1 MFYLVAGSLITVY
14 LTLAIVNS
22 SRKRKKKIIDQ
33 IRSSWGKPKASTFPF
48 ESIKKYA
55 TVAGGNGFHQ
65 VNRQTMN
72 DIDFL
77 DLFSFI
83 DRTTSKIGQ
92 QFLFNQIL
100 HPTNDQKSLQRLND
114 RAQLFENDK
123 LLREQV
129 QTDLIGLSGTDAY
142 YVSSLLEER
151 LMEKQSWFY
160 LLYINL
166 AVTFFSI
173 CLSFLYPVA
182 LIFLI
187 LPITINM
194 FVSYWNKSNI
204 FFFLRSFPQLS
215 ALINVSER
223 MSDKDLHHDI
233 EEVRTSISALK
244 PFQWKMAFLTPSSD
258 GTIKDELNQVATYL
272 LELLK
277 GFFLLEVLTFFQLIK
292 ELESKRNSIR
302 VLFDY
307 VGNIDA
313 ALSVA
318 SLRAGGHK
326 TCLPE
331 FTPPMKEMQAKKMYH
346 PLIKNCVKNDLK
358 IKDKSILITGSN
370 MSGKTTFLRTVAI
383 NSLLAQTIYTVFAD
397 EFQSPMLR
405 QFSSIRIDDNL
416 LEGKSYYYEEVST
429 IGSLIGEVNS
439 SFQNL
444 FLLDEVFKGT
454 NTIERIAAAKAAL
467 SYLNQGPNL
476 VIVSTHDLELPGMLQ
491 HQFDL
496 YHFSE
501 SIENDRLHFDHKI
514 KQGPL
519 LSGNAIRILQLSN
532 YPDQVINEAKELR
545 RTLAST

>member
-1 MFYLVAGSLITVY
+1 
-14 LTLAIVNS
+14 
-22 SRKRKKKIIDQ
+22 
-33 IRSSWGKPKASTFPF
+33 
-48 ESIKKYA
+48 
-55 TVAGGNGFHQ
+55 
-65 VNRQTMN
+65 
-72 DIDFL
+72 
-77 DLFSFI
+77 
-83 DRTTSKIGQ
+83 
-92 QFLFNQIL
+92 L

-142 YVSSLLEER
+142 YVSSLLEDR
-151 LMEKQSWFY
+151 LMEKPSWFY

-173 CLSFLYPVA
+173 CLSFFYPVA

-233 EEVRTSISALK
+233 EEVKTSISALK

-318 SLRAGGHK
+318 SLRAGGQK

-416 LEGKSYYYEEVST
+416 LDGKSYYYEEVNT

>member
-1 MFYLVAGSLITVY
+1 MFYIIAGSLITVY
-14 LTLAIVNS
+14 IILAIVHS
-22 SRKRKKKIIDQ
+22 ARKRKKKIIDQ
-33 IRSSWGKPKASTFPF
+33 INSSWGKPKTGTFPF

-55 TVAGGNGFHQ
+55 TVSGGNGFHQ

-92 QFLFNQIL
+92 QFFFNQLL
-100 HPTNDQKSLQRLND
+100 HPTNDHKSLQHLNE
-114 RAQLFENDK
+114 RAQLLTNNKE
-123 LLREQV
+123 LRQQV
-129 QTDLIGLSGTDAY
+129 QKDLIGLSGSDAY

-151 LMEKQSWFY
+151 LLERPSWFY

-166 AVTFFSI
+166 AVTLVTL
-173 CLSFLYPVA
+173 CLSFVYPLA

-187 LPITINM
+187 GPITINM
-194 FVSYWNKSNI
+194 FVSYWNKSNT

-215 ALINVSER
+215 VLIDVSEK
-223 MSDKDLHHDI
+223 MSHKNLVYGI
-233 EEVRTSISALK
+233 EEVKESINSLK
-244 PFQWKMAFLTPSSD
+244 PFQWKMAFLSLSSD
-258 GTIKDELNQVATYL
+258 GTIKDELNQAATYL

-277 GFFLLEVLTFFQLIK
+277 GFFLVEVFTLFQLTK
-292 ELESKRNSIR
+292 ELESKRDSIR

-307 VGNIDA
+307 IGNIDA
-313 ALSVA
+313 ALSIA
-318 SLRAGGHK
+318 SLRAGDKK
-326 TCLPE
+326 TCLPV
-331 FTPPMKEMQAKKMYH
+331 FTPPMKGLQTRKIYH
-346 PLIKNCVKNDLK
+346 PLIKDCVKNDLI

-416 LEGKSYYYEEVST
+416 LEGKSYYYEEVNT
-429 IGSLIGEVNS
+429 IGSLIAEVNS
-439 SFQNL
+439 PSQNI

-454 NTIERIAAAKAAL
+454 NTIERIAAAKASL

-476 VIVSTHDLELPGMLQ
+476 VIVSTHDLELPAMLQ
-491 HQFDL
+491 DQFDQ

-501 SIENDRLHFDHKI
+501 SIENDKLHFDHKI

-532 YPDQVINEAKELR
+532 YPDEVIKEAKELR

>member
-1 MFYLVAGSLITVY
+1 MFYVVAGSFITIY
-14 LTLAIVNS
+14 IILSIVHS
-22 SRKRKKKIIDQ
+22 SRKMQKKIIDQ
-33 IRSSWGKPKASTFPF
+33 VRNSWGKPKTGTFPF

-55 TVAGGNGFHQ
+55 TVSGGNGFHQ

-92 QFLFNQIL
+92 QFLFNQLL
-100 HPTNDQKSLQRLND
+100 HPTNEQKLLMSLNE
-114 RAQLFENDK
+114 RAQLFANNK
-123 LLREQV
+123 QLREQV
-129 QTDLIGLSGTDAY
+129 QKDLIGLSGTDAY
-142 YVSSLLEER
+142 YVCSLLEER
-151 LMEKQSWFY
+151 LLEKPSWFY

-166 AVTFFSI
+166 AVTFLSI
-173 CLSFLYPVA
+173 FLSFFYPVA

-194 FVSYWNKSNI
+194 FVSYWNKSNT

-215 ALINVSER
+215 TLIDVSKKMTER
-223 MSDKDLHHDI
+223 NLFYGI
-233 EEVRTSISALK
+233 EEVKESIAALK
-244 PFQWKMAFLTPSSD
+244 PFQWKMAVLSLSSD

-277 GFFLLEVLTFFQLIK
+277 GFFLVEVLTFFQLIK

-302 VLFDY
+302 VLFEY

-318 SLRAGGHK
+318 SLRAGSNK
-326 TCLPE
+326 TCLPD
-331 FTPPMKEMQAKKMYH
+331 FTPPMKEMQAKKIYH

-405 QFSSIRIDDNL
+405 QFSSIRIDDSL
-416 LEGKSYYYEEVST
+416 LEGKSYYYEEVNT

-439 SFQNL
+439 RFQNL

-501 SIENDRLHFDHKI
+501 SIENDRLHFDHRI
-514 KQGPL
+514 KPGPL
-519 LSGNAIRILQLSN
+519 LSGNAIRILEISN
-532 YPDQVINEAKELR
+532 YPHQVITEARQLR
-545 RTLAST
+545 HTLTSP